1 VGNEDLELVDQVVGD
16 LRGGLEGSL
25 GSSTEGR
32 VNLGGLVNHVVND
45 GLSRLDP
52 RCQSLG

>member
-1 VGNEDLELVDQVVGD
+1 MGNEDLELVDQVVGD